1 MLRNEVMTYV
11 RGMERLVR
19 VIQDVSAARTLEGV
33 MSLVRTAARE
43 LTGADGATF
52 VLRDNGRCYYAD
64 EDAIGPLWKGLRFPM
79 TSCISGWAMLHRE
92 PVVIEDIYADPRI
105 PHDAYRPTFVK
116 SLAMMPI
123 RMIDP
128 IGAIGA
134 YWATTY
140 KPTDEQLRLLQ
151 ALADSTSIAIA
162 NVELLQTLE
171 RRVEERTAQLQ
182 LANDELEA
190 FSSAVSHDLRAPL
203 RAVSAFAAQ
212 LREDHGDALGTP
224 LLRVENA
231 AARAQTL
238 VTDLLALSKVA
249 RAPLARTAV
258 DVSTIALEIVAELRA
273 TSPERDVSVTVTPG
287 VSVHGDPA
295 LVRAALENLVANAW
309 KYTAKRPRA
318 QIEVGRTDDGAVF
331 VRDDGVGFDMA
342 YAEKLFTP
350 FHRLHAS
357 SEFEGTGIGLATVQ
371 RIARRHGGRVWAEAA
386 PDRGAT
392 FYLAI

>member
-1 MLRNEVMTYV
+1 MQRGDMTYL

-19 VIQDVSAARTLEGV
+19 VIQEVSAARTLDGV
-33 MSLVRTAARE
+33 MAIVRTAARE

-92 PVVIEDIYADPRI
+92 PVVIEDIYADSRI

-134 YWATTY
+134 YWATTN

-151 ALADSTSIAIA
+151 ALADSTSIAVA

-171 RRVEERTAQLQ
+171 RRVEERTAELQ

-203 RAVSAFAAQ
+203 RSVSAFAAQ
-212 LREDHGDALGTP
+212 LREDHGDALGAP
-224 LLRVENA
+224 LTKVEKA

-238 VTDLLALSKVA
+238 VTDLLGLSKVS
-249 RAPLARTAV
+249 RSPIKRSTV
-258 DVSTIALEIVAELRA
+258 DVSALATEIVGELRA
-273 TSPERDVSVTVTPG
+273 PSPAREVTVEIAPG
-287 VSVHGDPA
+287 LVVEGDLA
-295 LVRAALENLVANAW
+295 LVRAALENLIGNAW
-309 KYTAKRPRA
+309 KYSAKRPHAR
-318 QIEVGRTDDGAVF
+318 IEIGRTDDGALF

-342 YAEKLFTP
+342 QAEKLFTP
-350 FHRLHAS
+350 FRRLHSA
-357 SEFEGTGIGLATVQ
+357 SEFDGTGIGLATVQ
-371 RIARRHGGRVWAEAA
+371 RIARRHGGRVWADAA

-392 FYLAI
+392 FFLAI

>member
-1 MLRNEVMTYV
+1 MTYT

-19 VIQDVSAARTLEGV
+19 VIQEVSAARTLESV
-33 MSLVRTAARE
+33 MAIVRTAARE

-92 PVVIEDIYADPRI
+92 PVVIEDIYADERI

-134 YWATTY
+134 YWATTNR
-140 KPTDEQLRLLQ
+140 PTDEQLRLLQ

-190 FSSAVSHDLRAPL
+190 FTSAVSHDLRAPL
-203 RAVSAFAAQ
+203 RAVSGFAAQ
-212 LREDHGDALGTP
+212 LREEHRDALGAP
-224 LLRVENA
+224 LTKVENA
-231 AARAQTL
+231 AARAQAL
-238 VTDLLALSKVA
+238 VTDLLALSRVSRTPIA
-249 RAPLARTAV
+249 RERV
-258 DVSTIALEIVAELRA
+258 DVSALATEIVTELRA
-273 TSPERDVSVTVTPG
+273 TAPAREVTVAIEAG
-287 VSVHGDPA
+287 LVVDGDPT
-295 LVRAALENLVANAW
+295 LVRAALDNLIGNAW
-309 KYTAKRPRA
+309 KYTAKRHDAR
-318 QIEVGRTDDGAVF
+318 IEVGRTGDGALF
-331 VRDDGVGFDMA
+331 VRDNGVGFDMT
-342 YAEKLFTP
+342 YADKLFVP
-350 FHRLHAS
+350 FHRLH
-357 SEFEGTGIGLATVQ
+357 SEFEGTGIGLATVE
-371 RIARRHGGRVWAEAA
+371 RIARRHNGRVWADAA

-392 FYLAI
+392 FYLVLG